1 MFINLLAFT
10 LGVVFWTVVVCA
22 HPKIIAFL
30 PKIFDKVLPKFSSLM
45 LSYVLALFFY
55 AILFMSPRYYK
66 FFVLEQDW
74 RQFSKLYFLGILFA
88 LCGYQFLQ
96 YLSERKKK

>member
-66 FFVLEQDW
+66 FWGCTRLAKVLVYVYEAN
-74 RQFSKLYFLGILFA
+74 SL
-88 LCGYQFLQ
+88 
-96 YLSERKKK
+96 